1 MVITRIMF
9 LYGASGH
16 AKVIIDII
24 KEMGLPI
31 DGIFDD
37 NKMVTKLN
45 EFVVNHQWKGES
57 PMIISIG
64 NNKGRKMIA
73 EKLNCQFER
82 AIHPSAII
90 SPSVSIDAGTVV
102 MAGAIINSDAIIGKH
117 CILNTGA
124 SVDHECIIG
133 DFVHISPHA
142 TLCGNVHVGEESWIG
157 AGAVVVPGIRIGKRC
172 VIGAGA
178 TVINDV
184 YDGTVVAGVPA
195 KLLK

>member
-37 NKMVTKLN
+37 NKKITKLN
-45 EFVVNHQWKGES
+45 EFVINHQWKGES

-64 NNKGRKMIA
+64 NNNVRKMIA

-90 SPSVSIDAGTVV
+90 SPSVSIDVGSVV
-102 MAGAIINSDAIIGKH
+102 MAGTIINSDAIIGKH

-142 TLCGNVHVGEESWIG
+142 TLCGNVRVGEESWIG

-184 YDGTVVAGVPA
+184 HDGTVVAGVPA